1 MTYKSFIIEKDETL
15 STNLYYIRK
24 ANGETLYTENGINYT
39 IESIEAQDEN
49 EVIEYINN
57 KYMEEKD
64 MTNFNTLPAKVQDDI
79 KSALR
84 AYDKAYVVYEYGE
97 YHVSVGISLK
107 AQYAPDHK
115 FIGVFK
121 ATEIYSEDERMLNYI
136 EEFHEY
142 PHNYNGKRDYR
153 MLHDIEGKWDIKFKF
168 DNERN
173 LVIA

>member
-24 ANGETLYTENGINYT
+24 ANGDTLYTENGINYT

-84 AYDKAYVVYEYGE
+84 AYDKA
-97 YHVSVGISLK
+97 
-107 AQYAPDHK
+107 
-115 FIGVFK
+115 
-121 ATEIYSEDERMLNYI
+121 
-136 EEFHEY
+136 
-142 PHNYNGKRDYR
+142 
-153 MLHDIEGKWDIKFKF
+153 
-168 DNERN
+168 
-173 LVIA
+173 